1 VQFHYQRLP
10 NGLEILG
17 EFMPQSRSVAVGFFV
32 KTGARDERP
41 EEAGVSHFLEHMV
54 FKGTERRT
62 ALDVNRD
69 FDAIGAHYNACTGE
83 ETTLF
88 WAAVLPEYLAD
99 ALDILTDILRPSL
112 RQEDFDLEKQV
123 ILEEIRMYEDQPMW
137 SAYDQAVTLFFDG
150 HPLGH
155 RILGTVESIS
165 ALSREQMVEYYHRRY
180 VAGNI
185 VVALAG
191 RFDWAKTVEWLE
203 KYCGNW
209 PAGEAPRQ
217 LLPPQVRPATK
228 TIQRP
233 QVNQEHMFVLLPAPP
248 ATSEW
253 RYAAEV
259 LATVLGD
266 DTGSRLYWA
275 LIDPGR
281 ADAADMSYHEYQ
293 DAGAFFTYLCCDP
306 QDAAGNLELA
316 MQTIAQA
323 VRDGVQEEEIHQAQ
337 SKLASRLVRGN
348 ERPYGRMRSLGYSW
362 VYLQQYRSLEE
373 ELARLRAVQRD
384 QLVALMEQNDL
395 EHATIVALG
404 PLAELSC
411 GDSEGARG
419 GAAVSASRAD
429 PASNP
434 AQPGFSLRGLP

>member
-1 VQFHYQRLP
+1 VQFHYQRLA

-17 EFMPQSRSVAVGFFV
+17 EYLPHARSVAVGFFV

-54 FKGTERRT
+54 FKGTERRS

-88 WAAVLPEYLAD
+88 WAAVLPEYLLA

-112 RQEDFDLEKQV
+112 RREDFDLEKQV

-137 SAYDQAVTLFFDG
+137 LAYDEAMALFFRD

-155 RILGTVESIS
+155 RILGTVESIA
-165 ALSREQMVEYYHRRY
+165 ALTCEQMRDYYRRRY
-180 VAGNI
+180 VAGNM

-191 RFDWAKTVEWLE
+191 RFDWQAVVQWLAE
-203 KYCGNW
+203 HCRDW
-209 PAGEAPRQ
+209 PAGDAPRR
-217 LLPPQVRPATK
+217 LIPLEVRPASK
-228 TIQRP
+228 TVHRP
-233 QVNQEHMFVLLPAPP
+233 QVNQEHIFLIAEAPP
-248 ATSEW
+248 VTSDS

-275 LIDPGR
+275 LIDSGR
-281 ADAADMSYHEYQ
+281 ADSADMSYHEYQ

-306 QDAAGNLELA
+306 EDAADNLQLTG
-316 MQTIAQA
+316 QTIQEA
-323 VRDGVQEEEIHQAQ
+323 VRDGVRDEEIRQAQ

-362 VYLQQYRSLEE
+362 VYLRQYRSVEE
-373 ELARLRAVQRD
+373 ELARLRAVNRD
-384 QLVALMEQNDL
+384 QLVALVEQYDL
-395 EHATIVALG
+395 SRATVVALG
-404 PLAELSC
+404 PIAELALEAT
-411 GDSEGARG
+411 DRQ
-419 GAAVSASRAD
+419 SASVSDRNSPS
-429 PASNP
+429 PA
-434 AQPGFSLRGLP
+434 